1 MNSKDKSKRL
11 NRLKQLNQKLK
22 SNLVKAHIKQANNY
36 LYGFSVAYQLNEK
49 NNILTTSPEYN
60 TPRENTFVNKINLVE
75 KASKLFALDSRSSL
89 KKSTTNSTEVDNNI
103 NQFELTKYI
112 NNANFEAIEKHLQT
126 YPLFQHQAL
135 LRFLFF
141 PLLLVNH
148 SIDEVDTSFVDRV
161 TLLGVTQALDNKLNN
176 KEQSFSFNDLH
187 TTLYYIK
194 KNSHDKKNIF
204 IDLLESFLLIIDNI
218 FQFIVGLILL
228 FPNKI
233 GLIESHYVGTFKH
246 LLDCI
251 INVLIQTVRLITAV
265 IFPIHMLYSKFTT
278 NSFNSIKHEN
288 ERIIESMNEIM
299 NELYPNHSV
308 EYVSND
314 DNSSDEG
321 SSVESDFL
329 YGGSQ

>member
-1 MNSKDKSKRL
+1 MNSKDKLKRL
-11 NRLKQLNQKLK
+11 NRLKQINQKLK

-49 NNILTTSPEYN
+49 NNVLTTSPEYN
-60 TPRENTFVNKINLVE
+60 TPRENTLVNKINLVQ
-75 KASKLFALDSRSSL
+75 KASKLFALNQQSIL
-89 KKSTTNSTEVDNNI
+89 QQPTTNSPTEASDVDF
-103 NQFELTKYI
+103 FEDKKYL
-112 NNANFEAIEKHLQT
+112 NDVNFRAIEKHLQT

-135 LRFLFF
+135 FRFLFF
-141 PLLLVNH
+141 PLLLVNQ
-148 SIDEVDTSFVDRV
+148 SIDEIDQSFADRV
-161 TLLGVTQALDNKLNN
+161 RLLKETQALLNMLDNKLNN
-176 KEQSFSFNDLH
+176 KDQSFSFNDLRNP
-187 TTLYYIK
+187 LKYIK
-194 KNSHDKKNIF
+194 NNSHDKKNIF

-218 FQFIVGLILL
+218 FQFIVGLVLL

-265 IFPIHMLYSKFTT
+265 LFPIHMLDSKFTT

-288 ERIIESMNEIM
+288 ERIIESMNEIL
-299 NELYPNHSV
+299 NELDPTHS
-308 EYVSND
+308 D

-321 SSVESDFL
+321 SSVESDF
-329 YGGSQ
+329 SCSRSK